1 MKHRKIESQKKV
13 WKFMRL
19 MGKKKDKNRKAKMRY
34 PPSPPPG
41 TLRPLPVIYN
51 INGDPDD
58 SVPYTF
64 KLVQKIARFAM
75 RIYNRTHL
83 DDYEFVEPLY
93 AIARGFAGYMVTLFF
108 TAKPLEPPADGLV
121 HEYPIIFQTDV
132 NLVHHYVDYV
142 RLIPPAD
149 LPLYHEFLTK
159 EMIELAA
166 SNCESGARD

>member
-1 MKHRKIESQKKV
+1 MKHRKIEAQKKV

-41 TLRPLPVIYN
+41 TLRPLPVIF
-51 INGDPDD
+51 NGDPDVCG
-58 SVPYTF
+58 SRTF

-75 RIYNRTHL
+75 RIYNRTHFN
-83 DDYEFVEPLY
+83 DYEFVEPLY
-93 AIARGFAGYMVTLFF
+93 AIGRGYAGFMVTLFF
-108 TAKPLEPPADGLV
+108 TAKPLKPRRGGLV

-159 EMIELAA
+159 EMIEMAA
-166 SNCESGARD
+166 SKCESGGRD

>member
-1 MKHRKIESQKKV
+1 
-13 WKFMRL
+13 MRL

-41 TLRPLPVIYN
+41 TLRPLPVIF
-51 INGDPDD
+51 NGDPDD
-58 SVPYTF
+58 CGSHTF

-83 DDYEFVEPLY
+83 HKYEFVEPLY
-93 AIARGFAGYMVTLFF
+93 AIARGYATLFF
-108 TAKPLEPPADGLV
+108 TAKPLKPLGGGLV

-159 EMIELAA
+159 EMIEMAT
-166 SNCESGARD
+166 EDRG